1 MYTAIAQTR
10 NINIEASLLLLDTT
24 STKKRYYQYNRFYL
38 IATNNLMI
46 YTKVPLLYPAYMT
59 RVFLTNAPRQDDPGP
74 SCRNT
79 LRWSDN
85 LTVYWYISS
94 LPKWIFGRDTY
105 CPKPETLFEPRPLRT
120 TSIDQVRSYAEI
132 PERGIQEPYDEFYFL
147 WINPENTS
155 TIADIAALVRYQY
168 SEDFSNHTP
177 SERSN
182 SVWNTQYPDTNQR
195 WSQPFMI
202 PEVWRRN

>member
-1 MYTAIAQTR
+1 
-10 NINIEASLLLLDTT
+10 
-24 STKKRYYQYNRFYL
+24 
-38 IATNNLMI
+38 
-46 YTKVPLLYPAYMT
+46 
-59 RVFLTNAPRQDDPGP
+59 
-74 SCRNT
+74 
-79 LRWSDN
+79 
-85 LTVYWYISS
+85 
-94 LPKWIFGRDTY
+94 
-105 CPKPETLFEPRPLRT
+105 LRT
-120 TSIDQVRSYAEI
+120 TSIDQVLSYAEI

-168 SEDFSNHTP
+168 SDDFSNNTP

-195 WSQPFMI
+195 WSQPFTI